1 MQNIPSICIVNAT
14 MSKLQYLMIEPL
26 TSNNIT
32 ELIHMVIVQQQGL
45 LICLVLHEWTYVIRK
60 YN

>member
-1 MQNIPSICIVNAT
+1 

-32 ELIHMVIVQQQGL
+32 ELIHMVFVQQQGL
-45 LICLVLHEWTYVIRK
+45 LICLVLHE
-60 YN
+60 

>member
-1 MQNIPSICIVNAT
+1 

-45 LICLVLHEWTYVIRK
+45 LICLVLHE
-60 YN
+60 